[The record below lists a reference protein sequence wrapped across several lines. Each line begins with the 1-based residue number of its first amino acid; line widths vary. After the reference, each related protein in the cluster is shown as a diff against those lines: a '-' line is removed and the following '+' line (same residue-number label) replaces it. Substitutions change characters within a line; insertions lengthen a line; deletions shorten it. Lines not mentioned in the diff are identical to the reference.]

1 MIHHCILD
9 WDDAYAN
16 TPNIPGGERYP
27 ELWVE
32 PAQSFRTDLLAKG
45 RARIDVA
52 YGPQARHK
60 LDLFQPAGA
69 AAGLVVFVHGGYWM
83 KMDKSYF
90 SMLAA
95 GPLTRGWAV
104 AVPSYNLCPDVSIT
118 EITREVGAAITSAA
132 EMVTGPLCLTG
143 HSAGGHLAARMV
155 TSTSPLPEAV
165 RARIR
170 HTLSI
175 SGVHDLRPLLRTAM
189 NATLKL
195 DEAEAQRE
203 SPALLLPLPGM
214 RLTCWVGAA
223 ERSEFIRQN
232 ALLAN
237 AWTGVGAQTASVQ
250 EPDRHHFNVIDGL
263 REARS
268 ALTTALLGET

>member
-1 MIHHCILD
+1 M
-9 WDDAYAN
+9 
-16 TPNIPGGERYP
+16 
-27 ELWVE
+27 
-32 PAQSFRTDLLAKG
+32 PASTA
-45 RARIDVA
+45 I
-52 YGPQARHK
+52 
-60 LDLFQPAGA
+60 
-69 AAGLVVFVHGGYWM
+69 GLVVFVHGGYWM
-83 KMDKSYF
+83 KLDKSYF

-95 GPLTRGWAV
+95 GPLVRGWAV
-104 AVPSYNLCPDVSIT
+104 AVPSYNLCPDVSIM

-143 HSAGGHLAARMV
+143 HSAGGHLVTRMV
-155 TSTSPLPEAV
+155 TSTSPLPAAL

-189 NATLKL
+189 NTTLKL

-203 SPALLLPLPGM
+203 SPALLVPLPGT
-214 RLTCWVGAA
+214 RLTCWMGAA

-237 AWTGVGAQTASVQ
+237 AWTGLGAHTASVL
-250 EPDRHHFNVIDGL
+250 EPDRQHLNVIDGL

-268 ALTTALLGET
+268 ALTTALVGEA

>member
-1 MIHHCILD
+1 MIHHHILD

-27 ELWVE
+27 DLWVE
-32 PAQSFRTDLLAKG
+32 AAQSFRTGMLAEG

-52 YGPQARHK
+52 YGPHARHK
-60 LDLFQPAGA
+60 LDLFQPYSPAI
-69 AAGLVVFVHGGYWM
+69 GLVVFVHGGYWM

-95 GPLTRGWAV
+95 GPLACGWAV

-118 EITREVGAAITSAA
+118 EITREVGAAITGAA

-143 HSAGGHLAARMV
+143 HSAGGHLVTRMV
-155 TSTSPLPEAV
+155 TSTSPLTAAV

-175 SGVHDLRPLLRTAM
+175 SGVHDLRPLLHTAM
-189 NATLKL
+189 NTTLKL

-203 SPALLLPLPGM
+203 SPALLVPLPGT

-223 ERSEFIRQN
+223 ERSEFIRQS

-237 AWTGVGAQTASVQ
+237 AWTGLGAHTACVL

-268 ALTTALLGET
+268 TLTTALVGEA

>member
-1 MIHHCILD
+1 M
-9 WDDAYAN
+9 A
-16 TPNIPGGERYP
+16 
-27 ELWVE
+27 
-32 PAQSFRTDLLAKG
+32 
-45 RARIDVA
+45 
-52 YGPQARHK
+52 
-60 LDLFQPAGA
+60 
-69 AAGLVVFVHGGYWM
+69 
-83 KMDKSYF
+83 
-90 SMLAA
+90 
-95 GPLTRGWAV
+95 RGWAV

-143 HSAGGHLAARMV
+143 HSAGGHLVTRMV
-155 TSTSPLPEAV
+155 TSTSPLPAAV

-189 NATLKL
+189 NTTLKL

-203 SPALLLPLPGM
+203 SPALLVPLTGT

-223 ERSEFIRQN
+223 ERSEFIRQS

-237 AWTGVGAQTASVQ
+237 AWTGLGAHTACVQ
-250 EPDRHHFNVIDGL
+250 EPDRHHINVIDGL
-263 REARS
+263 REGRS
-268 ALTTALLGET
+268 ALTTALVGEA

>member
-1 MIHHCILD
+1 MIHHSILD

-16 TPNIPGGERYP
+16 TSNIPGGERYP
-27 ELWVE
+27 KLWSE
-32 PAQSFRTDLLAKG
+32 AAHSFRADMLAKG
-45 RARIDVA
+45 CARIDVP
-52 YGPQARHK
+52 YGPQVRHK
-60 LDLFQPAGA
+60 LDLFQPAGT

-83 KMDKSYF
+83 ESDKSFY

-95 GPLTRGWAV
+95 GPLARGWAV
-104 AVPSYNLCPDVSIT
+104 AMPSYSLCPDVSIT
-118 EITREVGAAITSAA
+118 EITREVGVAITCAA
-132 EMVTGPLCLTG
+132 ELVAGPLCLTG

-237 AWTGVGAQTASVQ
+237 VWTGLGAQTACVQ

>member
-1 MIHHCILD
+1 MIHHSILD

-16 TPNIPGGERYP
+16 TSNIPGGERYP

-69 AAGLVVFVHGGYWM
+69 ATGLVVFVHGGYWM

-95 GPLTRGWAV
+95 GPLARGWAV

-132 EMVTGPLCLTG
+132 KMVTGPLCLTG
-143 HSAGGHLAARMV
+143 HSAGGHLVTRMV
-155 TSTSPLPEAV
+155 TTTSPLPEAV

-223 ERSEFIRQN
+223 ERAEFTRQN

-237 AWTGVGAQTASVQ
+237 VWTGVGAQTASVQ

-268 ALTTALLGET
+268 ALTTALLGEL

>member
-1 MIHHCILD
+1 M
-9 WDDAYAN
+9 
-16 TPNIPGGERYP
+16 
-27 ELWVE
+27 
-32 PAQSFRTDLLAKG
+32 PASTA
-45 RARIDVA
+45 I
-52 YGPQARHK
+52 
-60 LDLFQPAGA
+60 
-69 AAGLVVFVHGGYWM
+69 GLVVFVHGGYWM
-83 KMDKSYF
+83 KLDKSYF

-95 GPLTRGWAV
+95 GPLVRGWAV
-104 AVPSYNLCPDVSIT
+104 AVPSYNLCPDVSIM

-143 HSAGGHLAARMV
+143 HSAGGHLVTRMV
-155 TSTSPLPEAV
+155 TSTSPLPAAL

-189 NATLKL
+189 NTTLKL

-203 SPALLLPLPGM
+203 SPALLVPLPGT

-237 AWTGVGAQTASVQ
+237 AWTGRGAHTASVQ

-268 ALTTALLGET
+268 ALTTALVGEA